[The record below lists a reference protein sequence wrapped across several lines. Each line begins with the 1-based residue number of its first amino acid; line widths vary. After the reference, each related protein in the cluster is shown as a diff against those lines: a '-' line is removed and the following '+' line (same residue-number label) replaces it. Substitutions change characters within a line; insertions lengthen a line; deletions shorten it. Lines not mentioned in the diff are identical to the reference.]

1 MEPARRTAGAG
12 HDVSAGSVAI
22 GDGAAIG
29 RVPRCMSAGS
39 QKMRVAARHGH
50 GIDAAA
56 GFGGV
61 VCQGGAVGREGRLGV
76 VVAGA
81 GEAHRAAAADG
92 LHVEFEIAAGVAV
105 GGVGDHSTVGG
116 DGGPTSESG
125 IESDLREEKIVGRR
139 GLGET
144 PERHR
149 QNGKYDSGDD
159 APITHELLSAC
170 ARLQELTITAA
181 TNCGAGFSLP
191 QRGPRT
197 SVRPCREI
205 LNQRHKAELL
215 PRRAAG
221 RAEARLKPA
230 PQV

>member
-125 IESDLREEKIVGRR
+125 IESELREEKIVGRR

-159 APITHELLSAC
+159 APITHVPVHTYGTYYNCCYKLWG
-170 ARLQELTITAA
+170 RLQPSPEGTPDFSPPMPRDTQSTA
-181 TNCGAGFSLP
+181 
-191 QRGPRT
+191 
-197 SVRPCREI
+197 
-205 LNQRHKAELL
+205 
-215 PRRAAG
+215 
-221 RAEARLKPA
+221 
-230 PQV
+230 